1 MTRFTGIRRLAGYPA
16 VPLGL
21 LLNGSFYYFVL
32 MHLAGVSPFPLAT
45 GIFYALLCAWAVMA
59 VLVHRKEV
67 AIKFHLADGFF
78 ILLMITIALSAAL
91 HDLVGTEKYLR
102 FVPFFVLVPYICARM
117 LSEKQVSIFIQ
128 VSAWCG
134 GLALLVIGAW
144 IIILFP
150 QDYGDRPLLFGY
162 SHLGV
167 LSSMLLGSLTVLI
180 IAYIVR
186 PAAQGSR
193 SILEKIGLAIL
204 PLAIATMMYLGG
216 RGSIAAMVVTSAAI
230 LLSAIFFGARK
241 KLLLLLGV
249 YLLVCLVFVFAFLP
263 QNQSKFFARATQ
275 DIRSAGQ
282 HDHVKHAGEIKNIC
296 DKIQWLEENGH
307 SIEIR
312 KLLYGE
318 ALSMAVSAPVF
329 GVGAGEFGERLCRN
343 GVYFPHST
351 FLQALAELG
360 LWGAGLL
367 VGMVWLAGGG
377 LVRIVFNKEG
387 RAERRATAW
396 LLLALGCFYLITD
409 QIYGNYFM
417 SIPFYLLTGAGIALA
432 ANQPMQRQQR
442 KAV

>member
-1 MTRFTGIRRLAGYPA
+1 MSRFMGMRRLAGYPA

-45 GIFYALLCAWAVMA
+45 GIFYGLLCAWAVMA
-59 VLVHRKEV
+59 ALAHRKEA
-67 AIKFHLADGFF
+67 AIKFHLADVFF
-78 ILLMITIALSAAL
+78 IALMMTIVLSAAA
-91 HDLVGTEKYLR
+91 HDFVDTEQYLR
-102 FVPFFVLVPYICARM
+102 FVPFFVLVPYTCARM
-117 LSEKQVSIFIQ
+117 LSEKQVSIFTQ

-134 GLALLVIGAW
+134 GLALLIIGARL
-144 IIILFP
+144 ILVP

-167 LSSMLLGSLTVLI
+167 LSGMLLGSLTVLI
-180 IAYIVR
+180 VAYIVR
-186 PAAQGSR
+186 PVDWGRHSVQ
-193 SILEKIGLAIL
+193 EKVGLAIL
-204 PLAIATMMYLGG
+204 PLTIAAVMYLGG
-216 RGSIAAMVVTSAAI
+216 RGSIAAIVATSIAV
-230 LLSAIFFGARK
+230 LLGAYFFGARK

-249 YLLVCLVFVFAFLP
+249 YLLVCLVLVFTFLP
-263 QNQSKFFARATQ
+263 KNQSEFFARAAQ
-275 DIRSAGQ
+275 DMRGTGPHGHI
-282 HDHVKHAGEIKNIC
+282 KHAYEIKNVC
-296 DKIQWLEENGH
+296 DKIEWLEENGH

-312 KLLYGE
+312 KILYGE
-318 ALSMAVSAPVF
+318 ALSMAISAPVF

-367 VGMVWLAGGG
+367 LGMAWLAGGG
-377 LVRIVFNKEG
+377 LVRIVFNKED

-432 ANQPMQRQQR
+432 VNQPLRQQR
-442 KAV
+442 KAI

>member
-1 MTRFTGIRRLAGYPA
+1 MIRFTGIRRLAGYPA

-45 GIFYALLCAWAVMA
+45 GIFYAFLCAWAVMA

-67 AIKFHLADGFF
+67 AIKFHLVDAFF
-78 ILLMITIALSAAL
+78 ILLMITIALSAAV
-91 HDLVGTEKYLR
+91 HDFVGAEKYLR
-102 FVPFFVLVPYICARM
+102 FVPFFVLVPYTCARM

-134 GLALLVIGAW
+134 GLALLIIGARL
-144 IIILFP
+144 ILVP

-180 IAYIVR
+180 VAYIVR

-193 SILEKIGLAIL
+193 SMLEKIGLAIL

-216 RGSIAAMVVTSAAI
+216 RGSIAAMVATSAAV

-249 YLLVCLVFVFAFLP
+249 YLLVCLVLVFAFLP
-263 QNQSKFFARATQ
+263 KNQSEFFARAAL
-275 DIRSAGQ
+275 DMHSGGQ
-282 HDHVKHAGEIKNIC
+282 HDHVKHADEIKNIC
-296 DKIQWLEENGH
+296 DKIQWLEESGH

-312 KLLYGE
+312 KLLYGQ
-318 ALSMAVSAPVF
+318 ALSMAISAPIF

-367 VGMVWLAGGG
+367 LGMTWLAGGG

-417 SIPFYLLTGAGIALA
+417 SIPFYLLVGASIALA
-432 ANQPMQRQQR
+432 ANQPPQRQQR
-442 KAV
+442 HAV